1 MANLIFVPYEF
12 PKSSDG
18 RYWMMQ
24 QDYQVLLSRREQLG
38 LTQQQVA
45 DMAHIQ
51 LRQYQRI
58 ESGERHISGCS
69 LNVGLAVCAVL
80 LLNPYDFIIVDIQQP
95 DVSTIRPQYAFD
107 ADVPPDVAASKRS
120 GRKPI
125 RRDTMTVYLN
135 HPIHALLIPWDV
147 LEAMGRPHFI
157 QFLYHPEKRRI
168 AVRAATADAEEAID
182 VPEAVYEGYTLVIV
196 GEKFS
201 ADLRKAMDWSNEL
214 YAAEARLVRDTDNN
228 IAFVVDTSKAIET
241 DRIRG
246 PFVIPNCMDDDF
258 SDEAE

>member
-80 LLNPYDFIIVDIQQP
+80 LLNPYDYRGY
-95 DVSTIRPQYAFD
+95 S
-107 ADVPPDVAASKRS
+107 AA
-120 GRKPI
+120 GCFNHQ
-125 RRDTMTVYLN
+125 TTV
-135 HPIHALLIPWDV
+135 
-147 LEAMGRPHFI
+147 
-157 QFLYHPEKRRI
+157 
-168 AVRAATADAEEAID
+168 
-182 VPEAVYEGYTLVIV
+182 
-196 GEKFS
+196 
-201 ADLRKAMDWSNEL
+201 
-214 YAAEARLVRDTDNN
+214 RL
-228 IAFVVDTSKAIET
+228 
-241 DRIRG
+241 
-246 PFVIPNCMDDDF
+246 
-258 SDEAE
+258 